1 MILLNTIKTIGASFS
16 VVSKHNIY
24 HTILKNAVS
33 TDLKTKIIYKE
44 TDIQKQRARL
54 YYQSKKRGIL
64 ENDIIFGD
72 FADEMLKSLSPK
84 QLLEYDKI
92 INGDTNEWDLFYYVT
107 GRKEAPQ
114 EISKTSVFPIIKKF
128 VSEKEGMNNCN

>member
-1 MILLNTIKTIGASFS
+1 MVLLNTIKTIGASFRII
-16 VVSKHNIY
+16 SKHNIH

-33 TDLKTKIIYKE
+33 TDLKSKIIYKE

-84 QLLEYDKI
+84 QLIEYDKL